1 MFGQFDLHNN
11 RSQKNPDLYLMY
23 IPEQECFNIQEI
35 VTPQNEKVY
44 GTWIISYFQHW
55 DEMPWHAGQENYKF
69 LDSFSKST
77 FKLNKDGNDE
87 DTSGVIYPAF
97 IKRDTSIYKEDVPF
111 GRYTFYDWQE
121 NRFIDEIYMDIMP
134 S

>member
-1 MFGQFDLHNN
+1 MTTILIELKVGGN
-11 RSQKNPDLYLMY
+11 LYLMY
-23 IPEQECFNIQEI
+23 IPEEEYFNIQEI
-35 VTPQNEKVY
+35 AIPQNEKIY
-44 GTWIISYFQHW
+44 GSWIISYFQGW
-55 DEMPWHAGQENYKF
+55 TEIPFNSEQENYEF
-69 LDSFSKST
+69 LESHCQST

-121 NRFIDEIYMDIMP
+121 NKFIEEIYIDIMP
-134 S
+134 SENLS

>member
-1 MFGQFDLHNN
+1 
-11 RSQKNPDLYLMY
+11 
-23 IPEQECFNIQEI
+23 
-35 VTPQNEKVY
+35 
-44 GTWIISYFQHW
+44 
-55 DEMPWHAGQENYKF
+55 MPWHAGQENYYF

>member
-1 MFGQFDLHNN
+1 
-11 RSQKNPDLYLMY
+11 MY

-35 VTPQNEKVY
+35 DIPENGKVY
-44 GTWIISYFQHW
+44 STWIMTCFRAWDEKPFISY
-55 DEMPWHAGQENYKF
+55 QENYKF
-69 LDSFSKST
+69 IDSHCVST
-77 FKLNKDGNDE
+77 FKLDKNGNDE

-121 NRFIDEIYMDIMP
+121 NKFIDEIYMDIMP
-134 S
+134 SEDLS